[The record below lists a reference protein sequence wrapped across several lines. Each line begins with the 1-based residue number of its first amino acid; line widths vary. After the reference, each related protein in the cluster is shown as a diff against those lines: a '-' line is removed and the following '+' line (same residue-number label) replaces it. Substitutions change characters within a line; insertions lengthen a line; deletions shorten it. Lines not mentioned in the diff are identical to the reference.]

1 LGNTRALALKACAVT
16 DKGDNVMPVKYLLA
30 AVTIALLSLSACATT
45 GTGGDNTTYA
55 TPLGIGP
62 VRGNIGGY

>member
-1 LGNTRALALKACAVT
+1 MT
-16 DKGDNVMPVKYLLA
+16 DKGDNAMPVKYLLA
-30 AVTIALLSLSACATT
+30 AVAIALLTLSGCATT

-55 TPLGIGP
+55 TPMGIGP

>member
-1 LGNTRALALKACAVT
+1 VT
-16 DKGDNVMPVKYLLA
+16 DKGDNVMSARYLLA
-30 AVTIALLSLSACATT
+30 AVAIALLTLSGCATT

-62 VRGNIGGY
+62 VRGNYGGY

>member
-1 LGNTRALALKACAVT
+1 VT
-16 DKGDNVMPVKYLLA
+16 DKGDNVMSVKYLLA
-30 AVTIALLSLSACATT
+30 AVTIALLTLSGCATT

-55 TPLGIGP
+55 TPLGMGP